1 MSRENKDA
9 FEDDGRTIADMSG
22 VSRRNLFGFVPR
34 DNAPVTKINSV
45 NTSAVESSTLTRK
58 ERIWAILG
66 ALKAV
71 LLIGLCFAVGLA
83 VVILMFIYISMS
95 DMMLLIYI
103 SKRSQDSGDF
113 PWVRTGKVWFF
124 FQAG

>member
-34 DNAPVTKINSV
+34 GNAPAPV
-45 NTSAVESSTLTRK
+45 ARPESDAPSGDVAFTRK
-58 ERIWAILG
+58 ERVWAILG

-83 VVILMFIYISMS
+83 LVILAFIY
-95 DMMLLIYI
+95 L
-103 SKRSQDSGDF
+103 
-113 PWVRTGKVWFF
+113 
-124 FQAG
+124 

>member
-34 DNAPVTKINSV
+34 DNVPVTKIKSV
-45 NTSAVESSTLTRK
+45 NTSAGESSTLTRK

-83 VVILMFIYISMS
+83 VVILLFMY
-95 DMMLLIYI
+95 L
-103 SKRSQDSGDF
+103 
-113 PWVRTGKVWFF
+113 
-124 FQAG
+124 

>member
-66 ALKAV
+66 SLKAV

-83 VVILMFIYISMS
+83 VVILMFIY
-95 DMMLLIYI
+95 L
-103 SKRSQDSGDF
+103 
-113 PWVRTGKVWFF
+113 
-124 FQAG
+124 

>member
-1 MSRENKDA
+1 MSKKNRDA

-34 DNAPVTKINSV
+34 GNAPVPSGRP
-45 NTSAVESSTLTRK
+45 ESEVPSGEGGFSRK
-58 ERIWAILG
+58 ERVWAILG

-83 VVILMFIYISMS
+83 LVILLFY
-95 DMMLLIYI
+95 L
-103 SKRSQDSGDF
+103 
-113 PWVRTGKVWFF
+113 
-124 FQAG
+124 

>member
-34 DNAPVTKINSV
+34 GNAP
-45 NTSAVESSTLTRK
+45 APAERAESEAPSGDGAFSRK

-83 VVILMFIYISMS
+83 LMILLFY
-95 DMMLLIYI
+95 L
-103 SKRSQDSGDF
+103 
-113 PWVRTGKVWFF
+113 
-124 FQAG
+124 